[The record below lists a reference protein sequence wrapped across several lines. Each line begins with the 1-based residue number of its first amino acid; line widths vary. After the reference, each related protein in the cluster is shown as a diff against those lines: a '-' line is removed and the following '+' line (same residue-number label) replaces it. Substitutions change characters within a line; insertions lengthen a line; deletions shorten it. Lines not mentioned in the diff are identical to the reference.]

1 MKDTQPIL
9 NLKIT
14 TMKKVIKSYM
24 MAIVAVML
32 VAGFS
37 AFKVVESPKIYQDD
51 LPEDFIP
58 WYFTGDDEDDVNDP
72 TKYTQNP
79 SQAPDCIGLEEV
91 VCEIYAP
98 EGSSGQ
104 PDLDAHIDLSD
115 ASSSTV
121 EQLIELA
128 MDHMQ
133 DNAVVKSFRIL

>member
-1 MKDTQPIL
+1 
-9 NLKIT
+9 
-14 TMKKVIKSYM
+14 M

-72 TKYTQNP
+72 QKYTQNP
-79 SQAPDCIGLEEV
+79 SQAPNCEGLKEV

-98 EGSSGQ
+98 EGSPGQ
-104 PDLDAHIDLSD
+104 PDLDAHIVPSNTNSL
-115 ASSSTV
+115 TV
-121 EQLIELA
+121 QQLIDEA
-128 MDHMQ
+128 MDFEQ
-133 DNAVVKSFRIL
+133 ENLVVKKMREI